1 MGLPNQF
8 CSTMQCQL
16 GIVIGVLAAVV
27 FVVVRVVR
35 RNTGIAYEA
44 AELELQMTAL
54 PEDDDDMAGY
64 RDHVAPANTGYEKTD
79 EEMPREL
86 S

>member
-1 MGLPNQF
+1 
-8 CSTMQCQL
+8 
-16 GIVIGVLAAVV
+16 
-27 FVVVRVVR
+27 
-35 RNTGIAYEA
+35 
-44 AELELQMTAL
+44 MTAL